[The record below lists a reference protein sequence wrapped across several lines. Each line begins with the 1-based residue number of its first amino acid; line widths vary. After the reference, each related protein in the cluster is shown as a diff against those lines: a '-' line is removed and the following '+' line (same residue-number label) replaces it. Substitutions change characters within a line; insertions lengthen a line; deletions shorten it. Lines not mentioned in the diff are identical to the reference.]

1 LFLGL
6 VPMAKLYAI
15 DGKAPVVDPD
25 AFVHPDAV
33 LIGDVRIGPGCYIG
47 PCACLRGDF
56 GRIRLEAGA
65 VVQDTCVIHTF
76 PGQEVVIETGGLLGH
91 GAVIHGCTIKHNVM
105 VGINAVVL
113 DRAVVG
119 ENSLVAAGALVP
131 AGKEIPANKLVAG
144 VPAKVIRTLTEE
156 EIARKLEGIR
166 MYQTLA
172 VRSLKTMRPVEQ

>member
-1 LFLGL
+1 
-6 VPMAKLYAI
+6 MAKLYAI
-15 DGKAPVVDPD
+15 DGKAPAVDPE

-65 VVQDTCVIHTF
+65 TVQDTCVIHTF
-76 PGQEVVIETGGLLGH
+76 PDQEVVIETGGLLGH
-91 GAVIHGCTIKHNVM
+91 GAVIHGCTIKRNAM

-113 DRAVVG
+113 DKAVVG

-131 AGKEIPANKLVAG
+131 AGKEIPANKLAAG
-144 VPAKVIRTLTEE
+144 VPAKVIRTLTEA
-156 EIARKLEGIR
+156 EIAGKLEGIR
-166 MYQTLA
+166 MYQRLA
-172 VRSLKTMRPVEQ
+172 VRSLKALRPVEQ